1 MTTQPNAKQGA
12 EQPKVVPLRE
22 KDRPFLVRHGKSL
35 RRLTRNWGVVS
46 ILLVVALPL
55 IVTALYLFAIASDRY
70 AVEVRFAVRS
80 QETTALDALGVL
92 GGMAGGSSSTG
103 GDSYILVDYLR
114 SRQLIDDLKDTID
127 LKSAYSKDDIDLL
140 SRFSSH
146 GTNAELTEYW
156 RKMTRAYFDSST
168 GIVNVETSAFT
179 AAESL
184 KIAEGMTKQAAL
196 LVNRLSSEARTDA
209 LKAAEDEVARAE
221 QRQRFLRAATRK
233 FREQEQIA
241 DPVRR
246 AGFQQEMVEK
256 FKAELNRIDTEL
268 ASIRPF
274 MKDDAPSVTVLKSQ
288 RSAIT
293 QQIAT
298 LERQIGG
305 EPNPAGAVAGANQQR
320 TTASMLSSFEELE
333 AERVFAEKSYM
344 TALASLEHAR
354 LEADRKH
361 RYLAVYVAPK
371 LPDEAIY
378 PAKLHTL
385 SVVAATA
392 ILAWLIGWLLFLGV
406 REHI

>member
-1 MTTQPNAKQGA
+1 MTSQPDAKQGPD
-12 EQPKVVPLRE
+12 QQKVVPLRE
-22 KDRPFLVRHGKSL
+22 KDRPLLARHGTSL
-35 RRLTRNWGVVS
+35 RRLTRSWGVIS
-46 ILLVVALPL
+46 ILVVVALPL
-55 IVTALYLFAIASDRY
+55 LVTALYLFVIASDRY
-70 AVEVRFAVRS
+70 AVDVRFAVRS
-80 QETTALDALGVL
+80 QETTAIDALGVL
-92 GGMAGGSSSTG
+92 GGLAGGSSSTG

-114 SRQLIDDLKDTID
+114 SRQLIDDLKDTTD
-127 LKSAYSKDDIDLL
+127 LKSVYAKGDIDLF
-140 SRFSSH
+140 SRFSAD
-146 GTNAELTEYW
+146 GTTAELTDYW
-156 RKMTRAYFDSST
+156 RRMTHAYFDAST
-168 GIVNVETSAFT
+168 GIVSVETSAFT
-179 AAESL
+179 AEDAL
-184 KIAEGMTKQAAL
+184 KIAEGMTRQAGL
-196 LVNRLSSEARTDA
+196 LVNRLSSEARADA

-221 QRQRFLRAATRK
+221 QRQRFLRAATRR

-268 ASIRPF
+268 AAIRPF

-288 RSAIT
+288 RAAIT

-298 LERQIGG
+298 MERQIGG
-305 EPNPAGAVAGANQQR
+305 EPSAAGTVAGANQQR

-378 PAKLHTL
+378 PNRLHSL
-385 SVVAATA
+385 LVAAVTSA
-392 ILAWLIGWLLFLGV
+392 LIWLVGWLLFLGV
-406 REHI
+406 REHL